1 MSACL
6 DVPLEIR
13 INGWDRCFFFAYLW
27 GILGLANPVI
37 LTFFYQ
43 HFHPSG
49 CVFWICSSGGGP
61 VIFDLYVV
69 EVNITTK
76 SRRCLFPENENH
88 LKSLKIKSITLAHR
102 FPQVHGKI
110 RFCFGRGPFHRIFH
124 VEVDSMRPIHHETSR
139 NITSDSQVHHL
150 PSGGKSCIRNPK
162 FGPRRHGGSSSCRVM
177 ALHEL
182 GGEVGPRTATCTRKN
197 IAGWEV
203 LKGGTPR
210 IVRNGL
216 IGPL

>member
-1 MSACL
+1 MTFLMRACL

-13 INGWDRCFFFAYLW
+13 INDWDQRVICTYLW
-27 GILGLANPVI
+27 GILGFANPVI

-49 CVFWICSSGGGP
+49 CVGCVFWTFFFRRRA

-69 EVNITTK
+69 GMNITTK

-88 LKSLKIKSITLAHR
+88 FKLKIKSNTLAHR
-102 FPQVHGKI
+102 FPPVHGKI

-162 FGPRRHGGSSSCRVM
+162 FGQRRHGGSSSCRVM
-177 ALHEL
+177 ALHA
-182 GGEVGPRTATCTRKN
+182 GEGGPRTATCTRKS

-203 LKGGTPR
+203 LKGGTPTR
-210 IVRNGL
+210 
-216 IGPL
+216 